1 MFLENLF
8 FKLCT
13 KFSYHKNYLRYKVPF
28 LNVVKC
34 SWKLQ
39 LDHLIFFG
47 FSEAQRC
54 KQTLFLS
61 RSPSTEKSKK
71 YRSN

>member
-8 FKLCT
+8 LKLYT

-28 LNVVKC
+28 LNIVKC

-39 LDHLIFFG
+39 LDHLGFFG
-47 FSEAQRC
+47 FGEAQRC
-54 KQTLFLS
+54 K
-61 RSPSTEKSKK
+61 
-71 YRSN
+71 